1 MVYNLHGPF
10 IRYAHDFALVRQ
22 WLSKL
27 IIALTYSQ
35 NYSLRSST
43 RRQAQGPYGM
53 LCYLVRPFHIFGIDS
68 AIKVNF
74 IALTL
79 HKNSTSSGTVWE
91 CLVHFA
97 RPFDKLRD
105 RMGTYCYDFPVMIFL
120 ISLSLFRASMGVKL
134 LMSTF
139 LISSRMEASTGS
151 SNWNRLSW

>member
-10 IRYAHDFALVRQ
+10 
-22 WLSKL
+22 
-27 IIALTYSQ
+27 
-35 NYSLRSST
+35 
-43 RRQAQGPYGM
+43 
-53 LCYLVRPFHIFGIDS
+53 HIFGIGS

-79 HKNSTSSGTVWE
+79 HKNSTSSGTVWECLVHFARPFDRLRDRMGCLVILQDPSTSSGTERE

-120 ISLSLFRASMGVKL
+120 ISLSLLSASMGVKL

-151 SNWNRLSW
+151 SNWNRLNW